1 MTDDDRTLTGRIASL
16 WAEAQETQEA
26 DNADVREAAG
36 GWRDRIDDM
45 DTSVWVWNLAM
56 LVLNLSLLAV
66 GAVGVLNPHVGATIV
81 GIVLVL
87 VGLAGLAD
95 ALHNRMK
102 DLRDWREGN
111 R

>member
-1 MTDDDRTLTGRIASL
+1 MSDDDRTLTGRIASL

-45 DTSVWVWNLAM
+45 DTSTLVWNLAM

-95 ALHNRMK
+95 ALRNRLK
-102 DLRDWREGN
+102 DLRDWREGKQ
-111 R
+111 

>member
-16 WAEAQETQEA
+16 WAETQEV
-26 DNADVREAAG
+26 DNADVGEAAG

-45 DTSVWVWNLAM
+45 DTSVWLWNLAM
-56 LVLNLSLLAV
+56 LALNLSLLAV
-66 GAVGVLNPHVGATIV
+66 GAVAVLKPHVGATIV

-87 VGLAGLAD
+87 VGLAGLLD
-95 ALHNRMK
+95 ALHNRIK